1 MKKNYRYHLLKYKDR
16 NSRFR
21 CPNCGRPH
29 CFTPYVDEND
39 VPVDV
44 ERYGRC
50 DHEQSCGYNLY
61 PPYEP
66 NRQGGKV
73 SALPK
78 SGKRP
83 VRRRKEPRKGLCLL
97 PMEIVRKTLLFTPKN
112 GFIAFLSDVFGEETA
127 KSLVE
132 KYRIGTTKD
141 GYAVFYQFDIRDRCR
156 AGKIIPYNPRTG
168 HRIKDGSVPAAMWV
182 HSRLKALQQLPDD
195 WTLSQC
201 LFGEHLLPLC
211 PELPV
216 ALVEAEKTAVIC
228 SAVFPEFLWLATG
241 GLGQFNDRVKV
252 LLGRQ
257 VIAFPDLGAC
267 DRWRKKAKD
276 YPLLDITVSDYLEK
290 NATPQQREM
299 GADLADLVVEERMAE
314 GGFLLH
320 NFL

>member
-61 PPYEP
+61 PPYVP

-83 VRRRKEPRKGLCLL
+83 VRRRKEPRQGLCLL
-97 PMEIVRKTLLFTPKN
+97 PMEVVRKTLLFTPKN
-112 GFIAFLSDVFGEETA
+112 GFVAFLSGLFGEETA

-156 AGKIIPYNPRTG
+156 AGKIIPYNPQTG
-168 HRIKDGSVPAAMWV
+168 HTA
-182 HSRLKALQQLPDD
+182 SRTAPFRRQCGCTADLKQHQLPED

-201 LFGEHLLPLC
+201 LFGEHLLSLC
-211 PELPV
+211 PDIPV

-299 GADLADLVVEERMAE
+299 GADLADLVVEERME
-314 GGFLLH
+314 
-320 NFL
+320 

>member
-1 MKKNYRYHLLKYKDR
+1 MEMMEKNCRYHLLKYNGR
-16 NSRFR
+16 TSRYR
-21 CPNCGRPH
+21 CPGCGRPR

-39 VPVDV
+39 VPADV

-50 DHEQSCGYNLY
+50 NHARSCGYNLY

-66 NRQGGKV
+66 NRKGGKV
-73 SALPK
+73 YALPK
-78 SGKRP
+78 FKKRP
-83 VRRRKEPRKGLCLL
+83 EKNRKEIETKLDTL
-97 PMEIVRKTLLFTPKN
+97 PLEIVGKTLLFTPKN
-112 GFIAFLSDVFGEETA
+112 GFIAFLSGLFGEETA
-127 KSLVE
+127 KALVE
-132 KYRIGTTKD
+132 QYRIGTTRD
-141 GYAVFYQFDIRDRCR
+141 GFTVFYQYDIMDRCR
-156 AGKIIPYNPRTG
+156 TGKIIPYDPHTG

-182 HSRLKALQQLPDD
+182 HSRLKALHQLPDD

-257 VIAFPDLGAC
+257 VIAFPDLGAY
-267 DRWRKKAKD
+267 DRWRKKAQD

-290 NATPQQREM
+290 NAPLQQREI
-299 GADLADLVVEERMAE
+299 GADLADFVVE
-314 GGFLLH
+314 
-320 NFL
+320 